1 MEKYLEEWN
10 RFEQNMNFYI
20 SKVLNEP
27 LIPPDSVYFHVT
39 SRCNI
44 RCKICN
50 IPLDAK
56 ESLELKKEE
65 IFNIIDQIS
74 EWGVYGIVLTG
85 GEALIRKDIFDIIKY
100 AASKNLRVHL
110 LTNGTLINKK
120 VLKKLVEA
128 GVWHIHFS
136 IHGFEN
142 VHDYISG
149 GKGNFSRSV
158 KIMSFI
164 KNDGKNIKYPK
175 VGISI
180 PVTCLNFKQLP
191 RLIKYFGKLIN
202 AELILVPLVDNI
214 SVMSERTYANIF
226 FIKKNQFK
234 IFDKVFDKIIK
245 ERKLSKYP
253 SNSIRELKIM
263 KNYYK
268 MQDVREKI
276 TCYEGFYRITISP
289 EGQIATCYKKIGNCK
304 TEPIKKIWIS
314 KEFQKL
320 RERMNCSLPCIHA
333 STIGLNDITPKDIHE
348 KYNFLLNNKKYR
360 KKFLKFI
367 QKHKILLENKKETIN
382 FLSKYNNESD
392 SQIIQIKDCLK
403 SLENLSIAYNINLNN

>member
-1 MEKYLEEWN
+1 MNGVMMEKYLEEWN

-27 LIPPDSVYFHVT
+27 LIQPDSVYFHVT

-65 IFNIIDQIS
+65 IFNMIDQLS
-74 EWGVYGIVLTG
+74 EWGVHTIVLTG
-85 GEALIRKDIFDIIKY
+85 GEALVRKDIFDIIKH
-100 AASKNLRVHL
+100 ATLKNLKVHL
-110 LTNGTLINKK
+110 LTNGTLIDRKI
-120 VLKKLVEA
+120 LEKLVEA
-128 GVWHIHFS
+128 GIHHIHFS
-136 IHGFEN
+136 IHGFED

-149 GKGNFSRSV
+149 GKGNFKRSV
-158 KIMSFI
+158 EIMSFI
-164 KNDGKNIKYPK
+164 KKDRKNRKYPR

-191 RLIKYFGKLIN
+191 SLVRHFENLIN
-202 AELILVPLVDNI
+202 AELILVPLVDDI
-214 SVMSERTYANIF
+214 SVMSRRMYTNVFY
-226 FIKKNQFK
+226 IKKNQFK
-234 IFDKVFDKIIK
+234 IFDKVFDKLIK
-245 ERKLSKYP
+245 RRKISKYP
-253 SNSIRELKIM
+253 SNSVHELEIM

-268 MQDVREKI
+268 MRNVSEKV

-289 EGQIATCYKKIGNCK
+289 EGQIATCFEKIGNCK
-304 TEPIKKIWIS
+304 TEPIKKIWVS

-333 STIGLNDITPKDIHE
+333 STIGFNDITPKEIHE
-348 KYNFLLNNKKYR
+348 KHNFLLKNKKYR
-360 KKFLKFI
+360 ERFFKFI
-367 QKHKILLENKKETIN
+367 QKNKILLKKKKETIN
-382 FLSKYNNESD
+382 FLSKYGNESD
-392 SQIIQIKDCLK
+392 SQLIKIEDCLK
-403 SLENLSIAYNINLNN
+403 SLENLTNNL